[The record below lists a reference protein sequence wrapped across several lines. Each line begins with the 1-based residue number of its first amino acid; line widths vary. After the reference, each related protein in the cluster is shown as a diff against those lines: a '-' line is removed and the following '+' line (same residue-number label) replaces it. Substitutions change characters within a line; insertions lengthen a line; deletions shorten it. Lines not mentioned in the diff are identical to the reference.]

1 VELLLS
7 LWLTLSNDLS
17 SLVMLGVRLCL
28 WIKLIS
34 KAYSLIE
41 VLMVKSSPESLNP
54 QKTFGNVSLPNRMDF
69 ACSC

>member
-1 VELLLS
+1 
-7 LWLTLSNDLS
+7 
-17 SLVMLGVRLCL
+17 MLGVRLCL